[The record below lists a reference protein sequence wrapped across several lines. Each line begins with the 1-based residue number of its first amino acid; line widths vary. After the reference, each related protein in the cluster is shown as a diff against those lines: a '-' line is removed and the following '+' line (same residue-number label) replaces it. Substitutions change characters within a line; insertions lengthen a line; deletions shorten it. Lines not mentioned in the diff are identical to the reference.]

1 MIDFILNLS
10 NNFELNKDILIYGPV
25 IVVTLIGIIAKVIVN
40 VKMNKNKM
48 DIIRYVG
55 KPDIS
60 DDVQEE
66 KEEAT
71 EEHIEEAPIS
81 DYDGYL
87 RELDENI
94 NILCEYSNKVNNAN
108 MSKDIKAI
116 VDNLRKVRKYTDNEE
131 YKQGNLK
138 KINSYYL
145 KSLKKLIKSY
155 IDLDNCGIK
164 NSKVTSTK
172 KEITDSIHDIVTVF
186 SNLAYESIQKELLDA
201 SVDAS
206 TIKNVA
212 TVNGLMYQEGLHF

>member
-1 MIDFILNLS
+1 MIDIILNLFD
-10 NNFELNKDILIYGPV
+10 NLELNKYILIYGPV
-25 IVVTLIGIIAKVIVN
+25 VVVTIIATIIKAIN
-40 VKMNKNKM
+40 ARKMAKNKM
-48 DIIRYVG
+48 DLIRYVG
-55 KPDIS
+55 KPDLS

-66 KEEAT
+66 KEEVA
-71 EEHIEEAPIS
+71 EEHIEETPVS
-81 DYDGYL
+81 DYEHYL
-87 RELDENI
+87 QELDENI
-94 NILCEYSNKVNNAN
+94 NILCEYSGKVNNSN

-116 VDNLRKVRKYTDNEE
+116 VDNLRKVRKYTDDTE